1 MIYFDNAATSFPKPE
16 TVYQAMENFMKN
28 IGGNPGRSGHRL
40 SIEAAR
46 IIYETRESLA
56 KLFNVKDSSRI
67 VFTSN
72 ATEALNLGIK
82 GLPRSCTQGRGLL
95 NPSDE
100 VITSAFEHNSVM
112 RPLRTLEKEIKIKIE
127 AIPPGDSEII
137 DLKKLE
143 SRITKR
149 TKLIICIHASNVTGD
164 LMPIEK
170 IGKIARK
177 HNVIFMVDAAQTAG
191 TYPINL
197 QELNIDLLA
206 FTGHKALFG
215 PQGTGGLYIS
225 EGIELKPLKQG
236 GTGSNSEFEEQ
247 PDFLPDKYESGTPN
261 TVGIAG
267 LGAGVKFILQEG
279 VDKIKLRK
287 RNLTEYLLAKLNT
300 IKGIRIYGHL
310 IGDLSPLRRPADEAW
325 PKRHGTNNPDKR
337 TSIVSFNIRNLPPS
351 EVSQILSEKYEIMTR
366 PGLHCS
372 PAAHKTLGTFPDG
385 TVRISLSYLNTEAE
399 IDYLIDALKKIPLN
413 C

>member
-1 MIYFDNAATSFPKPE
+1 MIYFDNAATSFPKPG

-46 IIYETRESLA
+46 IIYETRENLA
-56 KLFNVKDSSRI
+56 ELFKVKDSSRI
-67 VFTSN
+67 IFTAN

-82 GLPRSCTQGRGLL
+82 GLLQTG
-95 NPSDE
+95 DE
-100 VITSAFEHNSVM
+100 VITSSFEHNSVM
-112 RPLRTLEKEIKIKIE
+112 RPLRTLEKEDKVKVEVIS
-127 AIPPGDSEII
+127 PGNSEII

-149 TKLIICIHASNVTGD
+149 AKLIICIHASNVTGD

-170 IGKIARK
+170 IGKITRK

-191 TYPINL
+191 TYPIDV
-197 QELNIDLLA
+197 EKLNIDLLA

-385 TVRISLSYLNTEAE
+385 TVRISLSYLNTEKE
-399 IDYLIDALKKIPLN
+399 IDQLIAALKN
-413 C
+413 F

>member
-46 IIYETRESLA
+46 IIYETRGNLA
-56 KLFNVKDSSRI
+56 KLFNVQDSSRI

-82 GLPRSCTQGRGLL
+82 GLL
-95 NPSDE
+95 NPGDE

-112 RPLRTLEKEIKIKIE
+112 RPLRALEKEIEIKIKV
-127 AIPPGDSEII
+127 IPPAGGEMI
-137 DLKKLE
+137 DLKKLQ
-143 SRITKR
+143 SSITKR
-149 TKLIICIHASNVTGD
+149 TKLVITIHASNVTGEI
-164 LMPIEK
+164 MPIKEIGEIAKKNK
-170 IGKIARK
+170 I
-177 HNVIFMVDAAQTAG
+177 IFMVDAAQTAG

-215 PQGTGGLYIS
+215 PQGTGGLYIRACPAR
-225 EGIELKPLKQG
+225 EGIELRPLKQG

-267 LGAGVKFILQEG
+267 LGTGVKFILEEG
-279 VDKIKLRK
+279 INKIKLRK
-287 RNLTEYLLAKLNT
+287 RNFTEYLLNKLKT
-300 IKGIRIYGHL
+300 IKGIKIYGNENL
-310 IGDLSPLRRPADEAW
+310 E
-325 PKRHGTNNPDKR
+325 KK
-337 TSIVSFNIRNLPPS
+337 TSIVSFNLKNLSSS

-372 PAAHKTLGTFPDG
+372 PAAHRTLGTFPEG
-385 TVRISLSYLNTEAE
+385 TVRVSLSYLNTEKE
-399 IDYLIDALKKIPLN
+399 IDQLVTALKIFSK
-413 C
+413 